1 MPSFRNS
8 VGLFVGQGLA
18 PAENILKNYNLK
30 NGLNIEFKPFFGTF
44 CLLLG
49 GVNCA
54 QAQET
59 RDSKFGDI
67 KEQQIWKKQF
77 GELFRSE

>member
-1 MPSFRNS
+1 MPSFKNS

-18 PAENILKNYNLK
+18 PAGSFNKLQFEKRL
-30 NGLNIEFKPFFGTF
+30 EHRVQAVFGTF
-44 CLLLG
+44 CLLLR

-59 RDSKFGDI
+59 RDSKFGDF
-67 KEQQIWKKQF
+67 KEQQIWEKQF